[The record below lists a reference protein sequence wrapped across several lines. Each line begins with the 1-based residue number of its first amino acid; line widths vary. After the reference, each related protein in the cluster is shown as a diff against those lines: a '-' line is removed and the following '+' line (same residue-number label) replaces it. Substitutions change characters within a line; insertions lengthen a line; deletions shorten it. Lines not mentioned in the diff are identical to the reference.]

1 MEKNDNKQT
10 NKQAKKQQ
18 KTTIGT
24 KYKNLELF
32 LTLAILRIAT
42 IHYPVRSVQDGT
54 VFSFGLL
61 PKKRGKF
68 NKGFEL
74 HSNGA

>member
-10 NKQAKKQQ
+10 KEEQ
-18 KTTIGT
+18 KTTIGI

-32 LTLAILRIAT
+32 FTLAILRIAT
-42 IHYPVRSVQDGT
+42 IHCPIRSVQDGT
-54 VFSFGLL
+54 VFSLWLL
-61 PKKRGKF
+61 HKKRGKF

-74 HSNGA
+74 HSNGAEIVT